1 MAALVV
7 FPFMAIR
14 FGGIPNRCLS
24 VTRHRRANLLVMWPQ
39 ATGRATP
46 NNPGTAP
53 TLPPVDTHRLH
64 RCKSAQKADGKMG
77 AKVDFAGERKE
88 GERSSIP
95 VGLLR
100 KTARAGREGELLDG
114 VRVR

>member
-64 RCKSAQKADGKMG
+64 RCESAEKADEILGG
-77 AKVDFAGERKE
+77 WGNNCQVFLVSARQSVCCVHSRG
-88 GERSSIP
+88 SSANKS
-95 VGLLR
+95 LR
-100 KTARAGREGELLDG
+100 LIS
-114 VRVR
+114 